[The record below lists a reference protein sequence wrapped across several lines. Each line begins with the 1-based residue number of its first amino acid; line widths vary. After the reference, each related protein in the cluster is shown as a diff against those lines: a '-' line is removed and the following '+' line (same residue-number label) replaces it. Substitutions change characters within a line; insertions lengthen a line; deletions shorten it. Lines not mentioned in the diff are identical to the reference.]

1 MDISRLLLPGLI
13 FHSNPEKHRTVSLL
27 LGMLFCGWKK
37 RLKLIEKILFKSFEF
52 SFIGKLVLNELC
64 KLNLEMWA
72 DGTHELKV

>member
-1 MDISRLLLPGLI
+1 
-13 FHSNPEKHRTVSLL
+13 
-27 LGMLFCGWKK
+27 MLFCGWKK